1 MSKNDDILIG
11 CHVNMKGPDFLV
23 GSINQALS
31 YKANCLMVYTGP
43 NQSTLRT
50 DLERL
55 KIDEFKTIAK
65 NNNIPLEHVIVH
77 APYILNLATID
88 ESKYRFSIDFL
99 TKELMR
105 AEAIGAKYLVLHP
118 GNAINTTRIDGMN
131 SIVAAINK
139 IYAKNKFN
147 VILCLETMAGKG
159 NELGNIFEEIAYM
172 LNKINDK
179 EHIGVCLDTCH
190 ISDAGYDINQFD
202 DVLEQFDQII
212 GLNNLK
218 VMHINDSMNPRGARK
233 DRHENLGYG
242 HLGFDILNTIVHH
255 PKLTHIPKIL
265 ETPWY
270 KGCPLYQ
277 EEIQMFRDQKWFD
290 VRKNYE

>member
-50 DLERL
+50 DLKRL
-55 KIDEFKTIAK
+55 KIDEFKIIAK

-159 NELGNIFEEIAYM
+159 NELGNTFEEIAYM

-270 KGCPLYQ
+270 KGYPLYK